1 MTIASK
7 KTEPFAVGNLE
18 KVPFSVD
25 SEVVDEDIA
34 SRVRRD
40 QNVAAAC
47 VPEVRDKAGHL
58 GAFGRLRRPP

>member
-1 MTIASK
+1 M
-7 KTEPFAVGNLE
+7 GNLE

-47 VPEVRDKAGHL
+47 IPEVRDKAGHL
-58 GAFGRLRRPP
+58 GAFGRLRRRP